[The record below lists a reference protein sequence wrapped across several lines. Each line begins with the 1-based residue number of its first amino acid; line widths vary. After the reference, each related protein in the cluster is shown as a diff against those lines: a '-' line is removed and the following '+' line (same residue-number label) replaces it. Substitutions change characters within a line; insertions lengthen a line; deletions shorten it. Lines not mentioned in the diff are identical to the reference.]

1 MKLETPSAISS
12 LWEFSVVLSVS
23 GLLLLGVIAFLF
35 FRKDGMKL
43 SHAVVCA
50 LFGFYLAESAI
61 APGIEAGG
69 TTLANLLSNIT
80 L

>member
-1 MKLETPSAISS
+1 M
-12 LWEFSVVLSVS
+12 VLSVS
-23 GLLLLGVIAFLF
+23 GVLLLGVIAFLF
-35 FRKDGMKL
+35 FRKDGMKI

-50 LFGFYLAESAI
+50 LLGFYLAESAI

-69 TTLANLLSNIT
+69 TTLANLLSGLN